1 MNIMT
6 LITVI
11 SMVLAVSNGIAT
23 ILMYLRY
30 VQVVRG
36 SFAVLKATA
45 DGEIEVTDLLADSMK
60 RVIR

>member
-6 LITVI
+6 IITVI
-11 SMVLAVSNGIAT
+11 SLVVAVSNGIAT
-23 ILMYLRY
+23 IIMYLRY

-45 DGEIEVTDLLADSMK
+45 DGEIEITDLLADSMK